1 MPERKEIFRNISIEK
16 KLMFG
21 FVTSV
26 IIIIVLSFYLYESK
40 LKLHRNTLMIKTNN
54 ELRIHVN
61 NLLASLN
68 KLEVDRKRFLLTFGN
83 GDSLEYL
90 KYLSNFQKE
99 FNKLR
104 AFVIKENLK
113 VSYLDSLEQSTYNEL
128 TNLEHNYRILLEPR
142 EDVSKL
148 LKEEAALFD
157 KLNNF
162 INLVDDEYEQKS
174 LADFVAYQEQIN
186 DGIFHFFV
194 LTIGFLFILSVYF
207 FIMMRDA
214 RERRK
219 MAIQIIDSKRELD
232 TIIET
237 APALIFVKD
246 IHKKFKLVNKNF
258 LEFFNTTNEA
268 ILNRDNAELISKNN
282 QWLAD
287 EEDDAVIND
296 KISFKNIEREITLP
310 NGKKV
315 WLNINKAPLIDGEGR
330 TKGIVGIT
338 DDITQRI
345 LFQEAL
351 IKTQKEL
358 EELNNNKN
366 RFFSII
372 AHDLKG
378 PFTSMLGF
386 SEFLVNDFDELTEE
400 ERKEFLKNIN
410 STIKSVLE
418 LINNLLD
425 WSRIQFKKIDFTPKE
440 VFLQPIVESVF
451 YSLKIAA
458 SNKKILLKNN
468 LPDGIKIFADDN
480 MVETVIRNLVNNSIK
495 FTNENG
501 FVEVS
506 AEDRQTDVQI
516 KITDNGVGMS
526 KEIADNLFKIDVNV
540 SRKGTYAEKGTGL
553 GLLVCKEFIDKHK
566 GNIHVQSEEN
576 KGSTFLITLPKQ
588 L

>member
-1 MPERKEIFRNISIEK
+1 MPEKKEIFKNISIEK

-21 FVTSV
+21 FITSV

-40 LKLHRNTLMIKTNN
+40 LKLHRNTLTIKTNN

-68 KLEVDRKRFLLTFGN
+68 KLEVDRKRYLLTFGG

-90 KYLSNFQKE
+90 KYLYNFQKE
-99 FNKLR
+99 FGKLR
-104 AFVIKENLK
+104 SFIKKENLR
-113 VSYLDSLEQSTYNEL
+113 VSYLDSLEQSTFREL
-128 TNLEHNYRILLEPR
+128 VNLEYNYKILLKPR
-142 EDVSKL
+142 EDVVKL
-148 LKEEAALFD
+148 LKEETALFD
-157 KLNNF
+157 KLNNY
-162 INLVDDEYEQKS
+162 INMVDDEYEQKS
-174 LADFVAYQEQIN
+174 LADFAAYQEQIN

-207 FIMMRDA
+207 FIMIRDA

-219 MAIQIIDSKRELD
+219 LAIQIINRERELN
-232 TIIET
+232 TILDT

-246 IHKKFKLVNKNF
+246 TQKKFTLVNKNF
-258 LEFFNTTNEA
+258 LDFFNTNFES
-268 ILNRDNAELISKNN
+268 ILNKDNAEIISKNN

-296 KISFKNIEREITLP
+296 NVSFKNIEREITLP

-315 WLNINKAPLIDGEGR
+315 WLNINKAPLVDSEGKTR
-330 TKGIVGIT
+330 GIVGIT

-345 LFQEAL
+345 SFQEAL
-351 IKTQKEL
+351 LKTQKEL

-372 AHDLKG
+372 AHDLRG

-400 ERKEFLKNIN
+400 ERKEFLGNIN

-425 WSRIQFKKIDFTPKE
+425 WSRIQFKKIDFTPQE

-458 SNKKILLKNN
+458 NNKKINLKNN

-480 MVETVIRNLVNNSIK
+480 MIETVIRNLVNNSIK
-495 FTNENG
+495 FTNLNG

-506 AEDRQTDVQI
+506 AEENQNDVLI

-526 KEIADNLFKIDVNV
+526 KEIADHLFKIDANV

-553 GLLVCKEFIDKHK
+553 GLLVCKEFIDKHN
-566 GNIHVQSEEN
+566 GNISVLSEEN
-576 KGSTFLITLPKQ
+576 KGSTFLITLPKE

>member
-1 MPERKEIFRNISIEK
+1 
-16 KLMFG
+16 MFG

>member
-1 MPERKEIFRNISIEK
+1 MPEKKEIFKNISIEK

-21 FVTSV
+21 FITSV

-40 LKLHRNTLMIKTNN
+40 LKLHRNTLTIKTNN

-68 KLEVDRKRFLLTFGN
+68 KLEVDRKRYLLTFGG

-90 KYLSNFQKE
+90 KYLYNFQKE
-99 FNKLR
+99 FGKLR
-104 AFVIKENLK
+104 SFIKKENLR
-113 VSYLDSLEQSTYNEL
+113 VSYLDSLEQSTFREL
-128 TNLEHNYRILLEPR
+128 VNLEYNYKILLKPR
-142 EDVSKL
+142 EDVVKL
-148 LKEEAALFD
+148 LKEETALFD
-157 KLNNF
+157 KLNNY
-162 INLVDDEYEQKS
+162 INMVDDEYEQKS
-174 LADFVAYQEQIN
+174 LADFAAYQEQIN

-207 FIMMRDA
+207 FIMIRDA

-219 MAIQIIDSKRELD
+219 LAIQIINRERELN
-232 TIIET
+232 TILDT

-246 IHKKFKLVNKNF
+246 TQKKFTLVNKNF
-258 LEFFNTTNEA
+258 LDFFNTNFES
-268 ILNRDNAELISKNN
+268 ILNKDNAEIISKNN

-296 KISFKNIEREITLP
+296 NVSFKNIEREITLP

-315 WLNINKAPLIDGEGR
+315 WLNINKAPLVDSEGKTR
-330 TKGIVGIT
+330 GIVGIT

-345 LFQEAL
+345 SFQEAL
-351 IKTQKEL
+351 LKTQKEL

-372 AHDLKG
+372 AHDLRG

-400 ERKEFLKNIN
+400 ERKEFLGNIN

-425 WSRIQFKKIDFTPKE
+425 WSRIQFKKIDFTPQE

-458 SNKKILLKNN
+458 NNKKINLKNN

-480 MVETVIRNLVNNSIK
+480 MIETVIRNLVNNSIK
-495 FTNENG
+495 FTNLNG

-506 AEDRQTDVQI
+506 AEENQNDVLI

-526 KEIADNLFKIDVNV
+526 KEIADHLFKIDANV

-553 GLLVCKEFIDKHK
+553 GLLVCKEFIDKHN
-566 GNIHVQSEEN
+566 GNISVFSEEN

>member
-1 MPERKEIFRNISIEK
+1 M
-16 KLMFG
+16 
-21 FVTSV
+21 
-26 IIIIVLSFYLYESK
+26 
-40 LKLHRNTLMIKTNN
+40 
-54 ELRIHVN
+54 
-61 NLLASLN
+61 
-68 KLEVDRKRFLLTFGN
+68 EVDRKRYLLTFGG

-90 KYLSNFQKE
+90 KYLYNFQKE
-99 FNKLR
+99 FGKLR
-104 AFVIKENLK
+104 SFIKKENLR
-113 VSYLDSLEQSTYNEL
+113 VSYLDSLEQSTFREL
-128 TNLEHNYRILLEPR
+128 VNLEYNYKILLKPR
-142 EDVSKL
+142 EDVVKL
-148 LKEEAALFD
+148 LKEETALFD
-157 KLNNF
+157 KLNNY
-162 INLVDDEYEQKS
+162 INMVDDEYEQKS
-174 LADFVAYQEQIN
+174 LADFAAYQEQIN

-207 FIMMRDA
+207 FIMIRDA

-219 MAIQIIDSKRELD
+219 LAIQIINRERELN
-232 TIIET
+232 TILDT

-246 IHKKFKLVNKNF
+246 TQKKFTLVNKNF
-258 LEFFNTTNEA
+258 LDFFNTNFES
-268 ILNRDNAELISKNN
+268 ILNKDNAEIISKNN

-296 KISFKNIEREITLP
+296 NVSFKNIEREITLP

-315 WLNINKAPLIDGEGR
+315 WLNINKAPLVDSEGKTR
-330 TKGIVGIT
+330 GIVGIT

-345 LFQEAL
+345 SFQEAL
-351 IKTQKEL
+351 LKTQKEL

-372 AHDLKG
+372 AHDLRG

-400 ERKEFLKNIN
+400 ERKEFLGNIN

-425 WSRIQFKKIDFTPKE
+425 WSRIQFKKIDFTPQE

-458 SNKKILLKNN
+458 SNKKINLKNN

-480 MVETVIRNLVNNSIK
+480 MIETVIRNLVNNSIK
-495 FTNENG
+495 FTNLNG

-506 AEDRQTDVQI
+506 AEENQNDVLI

-526 KEIADNLFKIDVNV
+526 KEIADHLFKIDANV

-553 GLLVCKEFIDKHK
+553 GLLVCKEFIDKHN
-566 GNIHVQSEEN
+566 GNISVFSEEN